1 MRSTKRLLA
10 LILAGV
16 MVLALAACGNNG
28 GSSTPAPA
36 PSTPASGSGT
46 PEPAPAPVEQVL
58 KYGTD
63 TWPAGFDPHTISAI
77 AATRV
82 FNQVYET
89 LISFNPDMT
98 YQGLLAESWETPDDT
113 TYIFHLRKGVKFHNG
128 REMTADDV
136 KYSFDRILGNTDAGD
151 IGALGS
157 SASYY
162 GGIGSIEV
170 VDPSTIQFKL
180 KAPNAAFMANLTS
193 SYGAIV
199 PKEVVEANGG
209 SLAAIETMCGTGPF
223 VYKDSVVDNYITLE
237 KNPDYWNA
245 GSPKL
250 DGITYYLMADESTRL
265 AALRTGDINI
275 CSLSA
280 LNLSEVQNDSSVK
293 VLSYQSNNY
302 TYLGFNLS
310 SPKLQDKN
318 VRQAMSLAVDRDA
331 IIDYVYNGEATV
343 STFVAPAMGHWVWDA
358 PKESPL
364 YTRNIDEAKKLMEAA
379 GYGENNRM
387 TLTVAAGLLD
397 SIRDTVVVL
406 QQQLKEIY
414 IDIEISNLESGEY
427 VDIWGKMD
435 TPEAG
440 FDAMCGQNGSGTD
453 PNRAVSFFFSSTG
466 NANVWGYNNPRV
478 DELCAQGVATTDE
491 AKREACYLEAQQIVI
506 DECPNL
512 FFASPMEYFF
522 VSAGLEGFAP
532 YAANANDF
540 NNVTLK

>member
-16 MVLALAACGNNG
+16 MALALAACGNNG

-46 PEPAPAPVEQVL
+46 PEPAPAPVEQML

-128 REMTADDV
+128 REMSADDV

-162 GGIGSIEV
+162 GGIDSIEV

-209 SLAAIETMCGTGPF
+209 G
-223 VYKDSVVDNYITLE
+223 KD
-237 KNPDYWNA
+237 
-245 GSPKL
+245 
-250 DGITYYLMADESTRL
+250 
-265 AALRTGDINI
+265 
-275 CSLSA
+275 
-280 LNLSEVQNDSSVK
+280 
-293 VLSYQSNNY
+293 
-302 TYLGFNLS
+302 
-310 SPKLQDKN
+310 
-318 VRQAMSLAVDRDA
+318 
-331 IIDYVYNGEATV
+331 
-343 STFVAPAMGHWVWDA
+343 
-358 PKESPL
+358 
-364 YTRNIDEAKKLMEAA
+364 
-379 GYGENNRM
+379 
-387 TLTVAAGLLD
+387 LTIPV
-397 SIRDTVVVL
+397 
-406 QQQLKEIY
+406 
-414 IDIEISNLESGEY
+414 
-427 VDIWGKMD
+427 
-435 TPEAG
+435 
-440 FDAMCGQNGSGTD
+440 
-453 PNRAVSFFFSSTG
+453 
-466 NANVWGYNNPRV
+466 
-478 DELCAQGVATTDE
+478 
-491 AKREACYLEAQQIVI
+491 
-506 DECPNL
+506 
-512 FFASPMEYFF
+512 
-522 VSAGLEGFAP
+522 
-532 YAANANDF
+532 
-540 NNVTLK
+540 

>member
-1 MRSTKRLLA
+1 MKNMKKWLSLS
-10 LILAGV
+10 LAGA
-16 MVLALAACGNNG
+16 MLMGVLAGCGG
-28 GSSTPAPA
+28 GTTSTPAPA
-36 PSTPASGSGT
+36 ETGAAEATG
-46 PEPAPAPVEQVL
+46 EPAAVEQVL

-89 LISFNPDMT
+89 LIDFNPDMT
-98 YQGLLAESWETPDDT
+98 FKGVLAESWENPDDV
-113 TYIFHLRKGVKFHNG
+113 TYVFHLRQGVKFHNG

-136 KYSFDRILGNTDAGD
+136 VYSFQRVLGQTDYGD

-162 GGIGSIEV
+162 GGIASIEATDDYTV
-170 VDPSTIQFKL
+170 TMTLSE
-180 KAPNAAFMANLTS
+180 PNAAFMANLTS

-199 PKEVVEANGG
+199 CKEVVEANDG
-209 SLAAIETMCGTGPF
+209 SLSAIDTMCGTGPF
-223 VYKDSVVDNYITLE
+223 MYKDSVVDNYITLV
-237 KNPDYWNA
+237 KNPDYWEEGA
-245 GSPKL
+245 PKL
-250 DGITYYLMADESTRL
+250 DGITYYLLADESARL
-265 AALRTGDINI
+265 AALRTGDINL

-280 LNLSEVQNDSSVK
+280 LNLSEVEGDESIK

-310 SPKLQDKN
+310 SEALQDVR
-318 VRQAMSLAVDRDA
+318 VRQAMSMAVDRDA

-358 PKESPL
+358 PAESPL
-364 YTRNIDEAKKLMEAA
+364 YTQDIDAAKALMEEA
-379 GYGENNRM
+379 GYSDSNR
-387 TLTVAAGLLD
+387 LTIKMAAGLLD
-397 SIRDTVVVL
+397 SIRDTAVIL

-414 IDIEISNLESGEY
+414 IDVEITNLESGEY
-427 VDIWGKMD
+427 VDVWGKMN

-440 FDAMCGQNGSGTD
+440 YDAMCGQNGSGTD
-453 PNRAVSFFFSSTG
+453 PNRAVSFFFSTTG
-466 NANVWGYNNPRV
+466 GANVWGYSNAEV

-491 AKREACYLEAQQIVI
+491 AEREAAYIEAQKIVI
-506 DECPNL
+506 DESPNL

-522 VSAGLEGFAP
+522 VGAGVEGFEP
-532 YAANANDF
+532 FAANANNF
-540 NNVTLK
+540 RTTYIAQ